1 MSVTS
6 GIKNIEDN
14 VDSSDIFQRKGKHS
28 ADAWEL
34 MEIR

>member
-1 MSVTS
+1 MSITF
-6 GIKNIEDN
+6 GIKNTEDD

-28 ADAWEL
+28 ANAWEL